1 MSQDSKR
8 LKQDYKSLSP
18 NYNFKKKT
26 SKGFWQKFFSFKE
39 KVVSLVPHKKDP
51 SRPSSLLPKRVVPSG
66 VVKTKSSN
74 ILSNIVLF
82 LVYILT
88 LPISLLWK
96 LAVLIYKSLR
106 AFFLVRSNL
115 VKLGFILIFISIA
128 FRLAQ
133 LQLFSAAS
141 PLSLQK
147 NIDSGLNGEIILARR
162 GQIFISDTSQNK
174 TNIPITSTQIQ
185 TDIFID
191 AANLQNLVI
200 QKGLSLEKTIMELT
214 SRINLSYN
222 DVLDRTKT
230 EINKASPNKHFVI
243 ATNVTSDKKQATEFL
258 IASDLNI
265 TYNFQNW
272 LGLTDKQRRSYPEN
286 KLLATTIGYT
296 PPFMVPSSEIR
307 TNMKDCRKMVADNET
322 RGTDS
327 GEYMVGFYGIEQKF
341 CSELGGLN
349 GKKYYGY
356 TSESENT
363 QVLNGA
369 DIYLTIDKNL
379 QQKAEQVLDKAVKNT
394 TNAKGGPVN
403 GTIVVME
410 AKTGKIRAMASYPVY
425 DPNEYQKYWEAN
437 PLSFRNFATSEDY
450 EVGSVMKPLT
460 MAAALNAYESN
471 TVVNNERKGVP
482 SDHKFDDYGV
492 KGKPYQ
498 EINGSIS
505 YLRNADNRVFGK
517 NLGLKEIIR
526 DSINTGVS
534 DVVDATGSRVLNEY
548 FLERYKFGK
557 STSLNLPGDQNG
569 NVTAIDRDLFCPIC
583 YANFGFG
590 QGFLIS
596 PIQLIRA
603 YTIFSN
609 DGSIIEPYLVDS
621 IKYKDGRVDDGSD
634 PTSKIARDAPKKIV
648 SSNVVK
654 NMNSYMQSVVDE
666 GFLGK
671 DPSTSKVPGY
681 QIAGKTGTS
690 QVGRNTYVKSCAA
703 TEFIYD
709 CNTRLGIYDHTFI
722 GFGPVKNP
730 EYIVL
735 VKLSEPNP
743 GVVKNYSGTTVGV
756 PFAEMM
762 GYALSYK
769 GVPRDY

>member
-1 MSQDSKR
+1 MVQDSKR
-8 LKQDYKSLSP
+8 LKQDYKNLSQ
-18 NYNFKKKT
+18 NYNTKKKT
-26 SKGFWQKFFSFKE
+26 KSTFWQKFSAFKE
-39 KVVSLVPHKKDP
+39 GLISFIPQKKDP
-51 SRPSSLLPKRVVPSG
+51 ARPSSILPKRQVQNIIAKKKPR
-66 VVKTKSSN
+66 N
-74 ILSNIVLF
+74 ILTNITLF
-82 LVYILT
+82 FVYLIT
-88 LPISLLWK
+88 LPVTALWK
-96 LAVLIYKSLR
+96 LTVLIYSSLQS
-106 AFFLVRSNL
+106 FFKVRSNL
-115 VKLGFILIFISIA
+115 VKLGFVLIFFSIA

-133 LQLFSAAS
+133 LQLFGIAS

-147 NIDSGLNGEIILARR
+147 SSDITSNGEIVLARR
-162 GQIFISDTSQNK
+162 GQILISDISQNK
-174 TNIPITSTQIQ
+174 TNIPVTSTQIQ

-191 AANLQNLVI
+191 AANLQNLVV
-200 QKGLSLEKTIMELT
+200 QKGLDLDATIMELT
-214 SRINLSYN
+214 SRINLSYT
-222 DVLDRTKT
+222 DVLNRVKT
-230 EINKASPNKHFVI
+230 EINKAAPNKHFVI
-243 ATNVTSDKKQATEFL
+243 AVNVSSDKKQATEFL
-258 IASDLNI
+258 IASKLNT
-265 TYNFQNW
+265 TYNFQYW

-286 KLLATTIGYT
+286 KLLSTTIGYT
-296 PPFMVPSSEIR
+296 PPFMVPSNEIQS
-307 TNMKDCRKMVADNET
+307 NMKDCRKMVSDNQA

-327 GEYMVGFYGIEQKF
+327 REYMVGFYGIEQKF

-349 GKKYYGY
+349 GRRYFGY
-356 TSESENT
+356 TSDSENT

-369 DIYLTIDKNL
+369 DVYLTIDKNL

-394 TNAKGGPVN
+394 TNSKGGPVN
-403 GTIVVME
+403 GTVVVME
-410 AKTGKIRAMASYPVY
+410 AKTGKIRAMASYPTY
-425 DPNEYQKYWEAN
+425 DPNEYQKYWELN

-482 SDHKFDDYGV
+482 TDFKFSDYGA

-505 YLRNADNRVFGK
+505 YLRNADSRVFGS

-534 DVVDATGSRVLNEY
+534 DIVDATGSRVLNEY

-557 STSLNLPGDQNG
+557 STAVNLPGDQSG

-603 YTIFSN
+603 YTVFSN
-609 DGSIIEPYLVDS
+609 DGFIIEPYLVDS

-634 PTSKIARDAPKKIV
+634 PSSKIARDSPKKII

-654 NMNSYMQSVVDE
+654 SMNSYMQSVVDE
-666 GFLGK
+666 GFLGT
-671 DPSTSKVPGY
+671 DPSTSKVQGY
-681 QIAGKTGTS
+681 NIAGKTGTS
-690 QVGRNTYVKSCAA
+690 QVGRGTYGKSCNAG
-703 TEFIYD
+703 EFIYD

-735 VKLSEPNP
+735 VKLAEPNP

-756 PFAEMM
+756 PFGEMM
-762 GYALSYK
+762 SYALNYK